1 MMTKILLIASR
12 IVAILCNIFAFINKK
27 IGTIWILAGY
37 RDIPKRTRHL

>member
-37 RDIPKRTRHL
+37 QDWTTFTDH